1 MTDETVIEI
10 SKEFDI
16 VTCRKAAREKA
27 VELGFGISN
36 QTRIVTAISE
46 LTRNV
51 FKYAGEGKMTITEV
65 SDRSTKGIKIVFTD
79 NGPGLDTEKAIVSGY
94 STQKGSGMGL
104 PGAQKLMDEFELQS
118 EKGKGT
124 TVTVIKW
131 L

>member
-1 MTDETVIEI
+1 MTDEIVIEI

-16 VTCRKAAREKA
+16 VTCRKATREKV
-27 VELGFGISN
+27 VELGFAIGN

-46 LTRNV
+46 LARNV

-79 NGPGLDTEKAIVSGY
+79 NGPGLDPEKAIVSGY
-94 STQKGSGMGL
+94 TTQKGLGMGL